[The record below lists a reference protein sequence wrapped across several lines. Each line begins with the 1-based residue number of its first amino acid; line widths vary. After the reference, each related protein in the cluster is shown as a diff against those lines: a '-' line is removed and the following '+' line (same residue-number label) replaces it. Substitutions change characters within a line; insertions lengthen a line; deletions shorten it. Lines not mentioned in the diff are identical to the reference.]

1 MLCKNC
7 GNQLREGAKFCSK
20 CGTAVKPITETAEQE
35 FKPLTPKFDNVDTDK
50 PIQGRI
56 KAIDKPLFED
66 NTKVSESTSKKK
78 RKKEFIIS
86 LSVLLTVIISIIVM
100 TFINNYFHPPLTLE
114 IAYDSYI
121 DLLEKY
127 RDDIEEYATENNV
140 SNIAFYDCND
150 TGIPDMFYV
159 VKETKDGE
167 TVNQVHVVIDDGYQV
182 YDSVAS
188 SINYDIDFIFFK
200 EGDDKSIW
208 YEQFDLKDM
217 NNVRFKP
224 EFYTRMDGFKRFGNW
239 KLVKFEEEENIPVTV
254 VLSCFKNYDINKHF
268 SNIVGNI
275 SLSYDE
281 AIAFLKKKQPL
292 SVQQSESKK
301 SNDNNDVSIIE
312 TIENTLPI
320 VAEPL
325 TEQSTEM
332 STEPPTEPP
341 KAEDFIKIYQEETY
355 YNKLRKEDYSYV
367 MPLFDI
373 DSSDAETINN
383 ELISAYEA
391 DLKSINAYI
400 NEPFNDG
407 VYAVGYEVWCND
419 NILSLCVKRKL
430 ALSERYLVYNI
441 DVFTGKRID
450 NEAIAKHYGTA
461 YDDIFEKVRSAV
473 DTAFMEKFGQYENTS
488 LKKYRQQTTSDDN
501 INRSILFIGGNNQL
515 YVMYEWFLNVQA
527 MHGQDVGKVSI

>member
-1 MLCKNC
+1 MYCDNC
-7 GNQLREGAKFCSK
+7 GNQLRDGAKFCSK

-78 RKKEFIIS
+78 KKKEFIIS

-140 SNIAFYDCND
+140 SNIALYDCND

-217 NNVRFKP
+217 NNVRCKP

-332 STEPPTEPP
+332 ETEEETIAETEP
-341 KAEDFIKIYQEETY
+341 
-355 YNKLRKEDYSYV
+355 
-367 MPLFDI
+367 
-373 DSSDAETINN
+373 
-383 ELISAYEA
+383 
-391 DLKSINAYI
+391 
-400 NEPFNDG
+400 
-407 VYAVGYEVWCND
+407 
-419 NILSLCVKRKL
+419 
-430 ALSERYLVYNI
+430 
-441 DVFTGKRID
+441 
-450 NEAIAKHYGTA
+450 
-461 YDDIFEKVRSAV
+461 
-473 DTAFMEKFGQYENTS
+473 
-488 LKKYRQQTTSDDN
+488 QTTSIEWTEFSYDTKDTDGYTYK
-501 INRSILFIGGNNQL
+501 ITVKLSPWILYSETDI
-515 YVMYEWFLNVQA
+515 LNSAWSV
-527 MHGQDVGKVSI
+527 VGKDNLLPTFESWNLHKDSKNKYWRDYTGRSSDFDKGSWYYSMNDMYYCVGNVSIQNTTEGWNITKNATRTVKAQSAQNLLSQTGGSGKYPGFGDGFFYFFIINLVARNRYKC